1 MDHNN
6 EHKNSKIIKKC
17 IIKRKFMFENYT
29 DCLLNK
35 KIKLK
40 SKQRFKSNYQNF
52 HTQQINK
59 TELSSNDD
67 KTSQKFDK
75 ITTYPYRTNALKAC
89 ECKML
94 SKYK

>member
-17 IIKRKFMFENYT
+17 VIKRKVMFENYT

-40 SKQRFKSNYQNF
+40 SKQRFKSN
-52 HTQQINK
+52 
-59 TELSSNDD
+59 
-67 KTSQKFDK
+67 
-75 ITTYPYRTNALKAC
+75 
-89 ECKML
+89 
-94 SKYK
+94 